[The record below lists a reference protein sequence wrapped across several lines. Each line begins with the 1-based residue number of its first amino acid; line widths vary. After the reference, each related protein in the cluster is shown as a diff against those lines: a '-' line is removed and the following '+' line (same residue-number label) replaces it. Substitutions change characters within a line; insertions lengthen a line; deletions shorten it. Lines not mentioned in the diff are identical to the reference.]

1 MVSNKIRH
9 ISNKIIIPIAKRFE
23 NSKITPNII
32 TMFGLLVMALAAIV
46 TAIVGTLRLNE
57 LFLIISLLLLGLSGF
72 LDLLDGGVAKFT
84 GQKTT
89 FGGVLDSVIDRYA
102 DGIFIIGLIAGN
114 YFALPAHLTTD
125 ITIATNW
132 GIILGFIGLVGA
144 YMTSYVRSRAEIE
157 QVEMAGIGLI
167 ERAERIAV
175 LAVGLLLEII
185 LPGVGTMFYIFVVLT
200 VLMHF
205 TAFQRVWHA
214 YKELKKAD
222 GQNNMGETGTQPVD
236 ERESPR

>member
-23 NSKITPNII
+23 NSRITPNVI
-32 TMFGLLVMALAAIV
+32 TMFGLLVMALAAIM
-46 TAIVGTLRLNE
+46 TAIVGILRLNE

-84 GQKTT
+84 DQKTT

-114 YFALPAHLTTD
+114 YFALPAHVTTD
-125 ITIATNW
+125 VTIATNW

-157 QVEMAGIGLI
+157 KVEMAGIGLI

-185 LPGVGTMFYIFVVLT
+185 FPGAGTMFYIFLVLT

-205 TAFQRVWHA
+205 TAFQRVRHA

-222 GQNNMGETGTQPVD
+222 ERNDMSETPPVD
-236 ERESPR
+236 DKESPR